1 MIDLVLRILRSNFSL
16 PFWVILWIYLFL
28 VPANLSGLFL
38 LNYESGFWVAVLG
51 AGAIAIN
58 VVILFLNGGFSK
70 VLAISHLLLWIPL
83 QIILFYRYFL
93 VPDLSSF
100 EQNYILIILFIN
112 GISIALDIY
121 DTKEWVKGNR
131 DVAGFPGEPVRF

>member
-16 PFWVILWIYLFL
+16 PLWVILWIYLFL
-28 VPANLSGLFL
+28 VPANLSGLLL

-93 VPDLSSF
+93 VPNLSSF
-100 EQNYILIILFIN
+100 EQNYILIILAIN
-112 GISIALDIY
+112 GISIAFDIY

-131 DVAGFPGEPVRF
+131 DVVGFPGEPVRF